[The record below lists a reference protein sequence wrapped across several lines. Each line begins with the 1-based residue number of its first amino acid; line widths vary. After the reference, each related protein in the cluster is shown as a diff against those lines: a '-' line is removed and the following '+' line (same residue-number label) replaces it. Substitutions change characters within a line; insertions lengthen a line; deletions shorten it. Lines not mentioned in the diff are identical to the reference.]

1 MNGLPMNL
9 IWFRCDLRTT
19 DNSALLA
26 AADGR
31 PCVALYLLSP
41 AQWREHDDAPCKV
54 DFWLRN
60 LGELQ
65 RQLAALNIPLLVR
78 DCGHW
83 RQAPEVIGRLC
94 RELGVGAVRQPGIRG
109 ERGTP
114 RPGRRPTPA

>member
-1 MNGLPMNL
+1 MNL

-19 DNSALLA
+19 DNNALLA

-31 PCVALYLLSP
+31 PCLALYLLSP

-83 RQAPEVIGRLC
+83 RQAPKSSAGS
-94 RELGVGAVRQPGIRG
+94 VGSWESARYTSTRNTG
-109 ERGTP
+109 
-114 RPGRRPTPA
+114 

>member
-41 AQWREHDDAPCKV
+41 AQWREHHPAPPQAH
-54 DFWLRN
+54 L
-60 LGELQ
+60 LPPHPGEL
-65 RQLAALNIPLLVR
+65 P
-78 DCGHW
+78 
-83 RQAPEVIGRLC
+83 
-94 RELGVGAVRQPGIRG
+94 
-109 ERGTP
+109 
-114 RPGRRPTPA
+114 

>member
-1 MNGLPMNL
+1 MNL

-31 PCVALYLLSP
+31 PCAALYLLSP

-65 RQLAALNIPLLVR
+65 RQLAALNIR
-78 DCGHW
+78 CWCATAATG
-83 RQAPEVIGRLC
+83 GK
-94 RELGVGAVRQPGIRG
+94 
-109 ERGTP
+109 P
-114 RPGRRPTPA
+114 RKSSAGSAGSWESARYTSTRNTG

>member
-1 MNGLPMNL
+1 MNL

-41 AQWREHDDAPCKV
+41 AQWRDDDAPCKV

-94 RELGVGAVRQPGIRG
+94 RSWESARYVNQEYG
-109 ERGTP
+109 
-114 RPGRRPTPA
+114 

>member
-54 DFWLRN
+54 DFGCATWASCN
-60 LGELQ
+60 
-65 RQLAALNIPLLVR
+65 ASS
-78 DCGHW
+78 
-83 RQAPEVIGRLC
+83 
-94 RELGVGAVRQPGIRG
+94 
-109 ERGTP
+109 P
-114 RPGRRPTPA
+114 R

>member
-54 DFWLRN
+54 D
-60 LGELQ
+60 
-65 RQLAALNIPLLVR
+65 
-78 DCGHW
+78 
-83 RQAPEVIGRLC
+83 
-94 RELGVGAVRQPGIRG
+94 
-109 ERGTP
+109 
-114 RPGRRPTPA
+114 